1 MLDAMSA
8 AQLALFAAA
17 APGPDLASW
26 NTGKQLVGRLLAE
39 AWQTRAH
46 EVVWLISKGAL
57 LGAGAGLGL
66 AILLVVADRR
76 SDSPSPSGRSVRLA
90 RWTTWTVMLMGGS
103 GFAAFAG
110 GWLGLLFGAE
120 VILRHSQI
128 GTQALPAVGDWM
140 ADGLAA
146 LHLELA
152 PRVPTNSSPDR
163 RLTLEGFRTNG
174 WELDVPEFQRR
185 IGHIPEA
192 IATNLT
198 ARLQGRI
205 AMQSPVLASG
215 LNNRLAIGLANRLA
229 VALAESKAES
239 ELSRIGVLSLYRA
252 VRTGLPRAAAQAGK
266 PDTISRSELSA
277 HLVREG
283 VVPTLMAPV
292 RSFAWTN
299 IALFSALAIAVT
311 ALPPILLRRLRQR
324 FRSSPTGQPS
334 FQPLR

>member
-1 MLDAMSA
+1 M
-8 AQLALFAAA
+8 
-17 APGPDLASW
+17 
-26 NTGKQLVGRLLAE
+26 LAE

-46 EVVWLISKGAL
+46 EVVWLISKGVL

-66 AILLVVADRR
+66 AILIIFGGGHFGELSRPSRGARVAQWA
-76 SDSPSPSGRSVRLA
+76 VWLLM
-90 RWTTWTVMLMGGS
+90 TVGGS

-110 GWLGLLFGAE
+110 GWLGILFGAE
-120 VILRHSQI
+120 VVLRNSQI
-128 GTQALPAVGDWM
+128 GTQALPALGDWM

-152 PRVPTNSSPDR
+152 PRVPTNSSAVLP
-163 RLTLEGFRTNG
+163 LTLDGFRTNG

-185 IGHIPEA
+185 INHLPEA

-198 ARLQGRI
+198 TRLQGRI
-205 AMQSPVLASG
+205 ATHSPVLASG
-215 LNNRLAIGLANRLA
+215 LNNRLALGLANRLA
-229 VALAESKAES
+229 VALVESKAES

-252 VRTGLPRAAAQAGK
+252 VRTGLPQAAAQAGK
-266 PDTISRSELSA
+266 PDTISRAELSS

-292 RSFAWTN
+292 RSFVWTN
-299 IALFSALAIAVT
+299 VVLFSALAVVAT
-311 ALPPILLRRLRQR
+311 ALPPILLRRLLLR
-324 FRSSPTGQPS
+324 FRPPSADQPS